1 MRSFN
6 SLSYATQLIQ
16 AGVPR
21 DQAEVHA
28 QVLQN
33 IYDEE
38 HKQYATK
45 NDFIQ
50 LSHDVKLQMNQLE
63 IKTNQLE
70 TKIDH
75 VEIKIVEVET
85 KIVEVEKK
93 LSREISGLK
102 TSIDQC
108 KDEFLNFRS
117 DLSVLKTSH
126 RYMVWIGGG
135 LATICLSV
143 LGLCISMFMHTV
155 K

>member
-1 MRSFN
+1 MGTFN
-6 SLSYATQLIQ
+6 SLLYATKLVNT
-16 AGVPR
+16 GVPR

-75 VEIKIVEVET
+75 VDI

-93 LSREISGLK
+93 LSCEISGLK
-102 TSIDQC
+102 TTIDQC